1 MIDTPFERYR
11 TTVIPDWVD
20 YNGHMNV
27 AYYVLAFDQ
36 GVDKLF
42 DALGVGGAYLARTGH
57 SIFALQAHLA
67 YERELR
73 LGERLSVRSMVL
85 AVDRKRMHLF
95 HEMFHAGAGWRAATM
110 ESMAIHV
117 DMAARK
123 SAPFPP
129 DILAGLE
136 AAAARHAGLARPSG
150 IGRQIA
156 LPGVTPGAGPR

>member
-1 MIDTPFERYR
+1 MIDSPFERYR

-42 DALGVGGAYLARTGH
+42 DALGVGADYLARTGH
-57 SIFALQAHLA
+57 SIFALQAHVA
-67 YERELR
+67 YERELC
-73 LGERLSVRSMVL
+73 LGESLSVRSMVL

-95 HEMFHAGAGWRAATM
+95 HEMFHAEEGWRAATM

-117 DMAARK
+117 DMAARR

-136 AAAARHAGLARPSG
+136 AASARHATLSRPLG
-150 IGRQIA
+150 IGRPIMM
-156 LPGVTPGAGPR
+156 PR